1 MYALHYLDDH
11 GSIVTN
17 NNNLYCSV
25 MTMKLGQQ
33 LRPGW
38 SFTFVALICGGLVVL
53 PTSTVIEQVSAASTS
68 DNATHHVLSVSNKSM
83 QSANATN
90 QATTG
95 AAGIKSGLVNATK
108 NKGESAAKTVNQS
121 SKSSE
126 QAAQSIRG
134 AIVSTGQFLKNVT
147 NKLAGSKSAQTLL
160 NETSEALG
168 NASTAAQKMFS
179 SNK

>member
-1 MYALHYLDDH
+1 MPRIRSQGCAAAMK
-11 GSIVTN
+11 S
-17 NNNLYCSV
+17 SV
-25 MTMKLGQQ
+25 L
-33 LRPGW
+33 
-38 SFTFVALICGGLVVL
+38 
-53 PTSTVIEQVSAASTS
+53 
-68 DNATHHVLSVSNKSM
+68 
-83 QSANATN
+83 NATN
-90 QATTG
+90 
-95 AAGIKSGLVNATK
+95 
-108 NKGESAAKTVNQS
+108 NKAESAAKTVNQS
-121 SKSSE
+121 SKSSQ

>member
-1 MYALHYLDDH
+1 
-11 GSIVTN
+11 
-17 NNNLYCSV
+17 
-25 MTMKLGQQ
+25 MKLGQQ
-33 LRPGW
+33 PRRGW
-38 SFTFVALICGGLVVL
+38 SLTLVALISGGLIVL
-53 PTSTVIEQVSAASTS
+53 PTSTIIVQVSAASTS
-68 DNATHHVLSVSNKSM
+68 DNATHSVQSVSNKTM
-83 QSANATN
+83 QGAANATN
-90 QATTG
+90 QAATG
-95 AAGIKSGLVNATK
+95 AAAIKSSLLNATK
-108 NKGESAAKTVNQS
+108 NRGESAPRAVNQS

-147 NKLAGSKSAQTLL
+147 NKLVGSKSAQTLL

>member
-1 MYALHYLDDH
+1 MQPILCNQCR
-11 GSIVTN
+11 IRR
-17 NNNLYCSV
+17 C
-25 MTMKLGQQ
+25 
-33 LRPGW
+33 R
-38 SFTFVALICGGLVVL
+38 
-53 PTSTVIEQVSAASTS
+53 AAA
-68 DNATHHVLSVSNKSM
+68 NATHQAAKGAAAMKSSVL
-83 QSANATN
+83 NATN
-90 QATTG
+90 
-95 AAGIKSGLVNATK
+95 
-108 NKGESAAKTVNQS
+108 NKAESAAKTVNQS
-121 SKSSE
+121 SKSSQ

>member
-1 MYALHYLDDH
+1 
-11 GSIVTN
+11 
-17 NNNLYCSV
+17 

-33 LRPGW
+33 PTTGW
-38 SFTFVALICGGLVVL
+38 SLTLVALISGGLMAL
-53 PTSTVIEQVSAASTS
+53 PTSTVIVQVSAASTS
-68 DNATHHVLSVSNKSM
+68 DNATHSVQSMSNKTM
-83 QSANATN
+83 QGAANATH
-90 QATTG
+90 QAAKG
-95 AAGIKSGLVNATK
+95 AAAMKSSVLNATN
-108 NKGESAAKTVNQS
+108 NKAESAAKTVNQS
-121 SKSSE
+121 SKSSQ